1 MHLSDVFKF
10 TQGLG
15 QIGHQ
20 IGRKVGDAIE
30 LVTLA
35 MVYRDDDLS
44 KFLEIEDGVEGATT
58 AKHKVEFAF
67 YNLDENG
74 NPTKRPEDLFGIIEC
89 KKVGVEQTVKQ
100 NFKKWK
106 SRAENK
112 RDFHA
117 TDGYT
122 FTISPTGTDFKW
134 SISVSA
140 LNDENN
146 ISITSSRIENKE
158 IVSTDTF
165 AFNCQVNS
173 QVLIGH
179 DTANELFILGP
190 TQQLSEVDN
199 SIKKCIVVQIKAIAE
214 NNIKTI
220 HVNECLRGPQTPEKA
235 KQASF
240 VSLDVRKKVLGR
252 FDKTDNNDFVSMLV
266 IGEASHWEEKSRSM
280 IRLCNDFNL
289 IVPDNVLVKLF
300 EDFQSHFGA
309 NYQNMITK
317 TNYRLSEDVRNLVDG
332 VIAHFDSNVLFEMGT
347 ENFMEFEHFVENEKN
362 KVRLQPIVNQASTS
376 SQTSLSL

>member
-35 MVYRDDDLS
+35 MVYRDNELS

-67 YNLDENG
+67 YNLDQND
-74 NPTKRPEDLFGIIEC
+74 NPSKNSDDLFGIIEC

-100 NFKKWK
+100 NFKTWK
-106 SRAENK
+106 SKTENK
-112 RDFHA
+112 RDFHL
-117 TDGYT
+117 TDGYS
-122 FTISPTGTDFKW
+122 FTISPSGTNFKW
-134 SISVSA
+134 SISVVA
-140 LNDENN
+140 INGANN
-146 ISITSSRIENKE
+146 IQINSSKIEDGE
-158 IVSTDTF
+158 TVSNESF
-165 AFNCQVNS
+165 EFNCPASS

-179 DTANELFILGP
+179 DIANELFILGP
-190 TQQLSEVDN
+190 TQQLSDVVN
-199 SIKKCIVVQIKAIAE
+199 SIKKCVVVQIKSLT
-214 NNIKTI
+214 NNNVKSI
-220 HVNECLRGPQTPEKA
+220 HVNDSLPGPQTPEKA

-252 FDKTDNNDFVSMLV
+252 FDKTENNDFISILV

-280 IRLCNDFNL
+280 VRLCNDFNL
-289 IVPDNVLVKLF
+289 IIPDNILVKLF
-300 EDFQSHFGA
+300 QDFEAHFGA
-309 NYQNMITK
+309 NYQTMITK
-317 TNYRLSEDVRNLVDG
+317 TNYRLNEDVRDLVDG
-332 VIAHFDSNVLFEMGT
+332 VIAHFDNRVLFEMGT
-347 ENFMEFEHFVENEKN
+347 ENFMEFEHFVENDKN
-362 KVRLQPIVNQASTS
+362 KVRLKSID
-376 SQTSLSL
+376 

>member
-35 MVYRDDDLS
+35 MVYRDEELS
-44 KFLEIEDGVEGATT
+44 KFLEIENGVEGATT

-74 NPTKRPEDLFGIIEC
+74 NPTKNPEDLFGIIEC

-100 NFKKWK
+100 NFKTWK
-106 SRAENK
+106 SKAKNK
-112 RDFHA
+112 KDFNV
-117 TDGYT
+117 TDGYV
-122 FTISPTGTDFKW
+122 FTISPTGTNFKW
-134 SISVSA
+134 SISVSGITGA
-140 LNDENN
+140 NN
-146 ISITSSRIENKE
+146 IRITSSRIEDRETVNTE
-158 IVSTDTF
+158 SFD
-165 AFNCQVNS
+165 FNCQANS

-179 DTANELFILGP
+179 DIMNELFILGP

-199 SIKKCIVVQIKAIAE
+199 SIKKCVVVQIKDLAD
-214 NNIKTI
+214 NLIKTI

-289 IVPDNVLVKLF
+289 IVPDKVLVKLF
-300 EDFQSHFGA
+300 QDFQTHFGA
-309 NYQNMITK
+309 NYQTMITK
-317 TNYRLSEDVRNLVDG
+317 TNYGSNENVRNLVDG
-332 VIAHFDSNVLFEMGT
+332 VIAHYNSNVLFEMGT
-347 ENFMEFEHFVENEKN
+347 ENFVEFEHFVENDKN
-362 KVRLQPIVNQASTS
+362 KVRLKPRVNQVPS
-376 SQTSLSL
+376 S

>member
-35 MVYRDDDLS
+35 MVYRDSELS

-67 YNLDENG
+67 YNLDEN
-74 NPTKRPEDLFGIIEC
+74 NKPTKNSDDLFGIIEC

-106 SRAENK
+106 SQTENK
-112 RDFHA
+112 KDFHL
-117 TDGYT
+117 TDGYS
-122 FTISPTGTDFKW
+122 FTISPSGADFKW
-134 SISVSA
+134 SISVTA
-140 LNDENN
+140 INGDNN
-146 ISITSSRIENKE
+146 IQINSSRTENKE
-158 IVSTDTF
+158 TVSNDSF
-165 AFNCQVNS
+165 DFNCQANS
-173 QVLIGH
+173 QILIGH
-179 DTANELFILGP
+179 DINNELFILGP
-190 TQQLSEVDN
+190 TEKLSDVDN
-199 SIKKCIVVQIKAIAE
+199 SIKKCVVVQIKTLIA
-214 NNIKTI
+214 NHVKTI
-220 HVNECLRGPQTPEKA
+220 HVNESLSGPQTPEKA

-252 FDKTDNNDFVSMLV
+252 FDKTDNNDFISILV

-280 IRLCNDFNL
+280 VRLCNDFN
-289 IVPDNVLVKLF
+289 IIIPDNVLVKLF
-300 EDFQSHFGA
+300 QDFEAHFGA
-309 NYQNMITK
+309 NYQTMITK
-317 TNYRLSEDVRNLVDG
+317 TNYRLNENVRDLVDG
-332 VIAHFDSNVLFEMGT
+332 VIAHFDNKVLFEMGT
-347 ENFMEFEHFVENEKN
+347 ENFMEFEHFAEDDKN
-362 KVRLQPIVNQASTS
+362 KVRLKPID
-376 SQTSLSL
+376 